1 MRKATIL
8 VNIIRERARR
18 GLPVV
23 DIYRTLYQRDLYLLA
38 YSKLYKNEGALTP
51 GTTTETVDGLSLNK
65 IDQLIE
71 SIRFERFRWTPVR
84 RTYIPKK
91 NGKTR
96 PLGLPVFTDKL
107 LQEVIRLI
115 LEAYYE
121 PRFSDSSH
129 GFRPGRGCHTAR
141 AVACNERYPL
151 LSVATGRGQATL
163 VDSVFRAR
171 RGWCVHDCYSSYL
184 AHGQGK
190 MALCVA
196 HLVRELQ
203 ALVEQGRLWA
213 KGMQQLL
220 LDLYEATRAGPLVEA
235 EGWYWQQQYRHW
247 CVQGD
252 LEEGPGLVFYQVTGK
267 LLNKRPKRS
276 KARNLLERLR
286 THQGA
291 VLARSGGPVCL

>member
-8 VNIIRERARR
+8 LNIIRERAGR

-38 YSKLYKNEGALTP
+38 YSKLYKNEGALTQ

-91 NGKTR
+91 NGKIR
-96 PLGLPVFTDKL
+96 PLGLPVFSDKL

-129 GFRPGRGCHTAR
+129 GFRPGRGCHTALR
-141 AVACNERYPL
+141 AV
-151 LSVATGRGQATL
+151 TQKG
-163 VDSVFRAR
+163 
-171 RGWCVHDCYSSYL
+171 
-184 AHGQGK
+184 HGTK
-190 MALCVA
+190 
-196 HLVRELQ
+196 
-203 ALVEQGRLWA
+203 
-213 KGMQQLL
+213 
-220 LDLYEATRAGPLVEA
+220 
-235 EGWYWQQQYRHW
+235 
-247 CVQGD
+247 
-252 LEEGPGLVFYQVTGK
+252 
-267 LLNKRPKRS
+267 
-276 KARNLLERLR
+276 
-286 THQGA
+286 
-291 VLARSGGPVCL
+291 